1 MSKCVNSSCHI
12 VSLAPFCRQ
21 EATCVTILF
30 PTSSSWSPTV
40 WRCMPTQ
47 YRDFTKLCW
56 TTSPRSERV
65 CFGLRLHLG
74 YLHSVA
80 KFWIAWCTRYVKRSV
95 SIKANLYLFVLQQP
109 LVQVASWCIGEYGDL
124 LVSGQC
130 EEEEP
135 IQVHQHKWKAQFAQ
149 TYQNSERL
157 N

>member
-1 MSKCVNSSCHI
+1 MSKCVVLSCHI
-12 VSLAPFCRQ
+12 VSFAPLHRQ
-21 EATCVTILF
+21 EATCVTILS

-47 YRDFTKLCW
+47 CRDFTKLCW
-56 TTSPRSERV
+56 TTSPRSEQV

-80 KFWIAWCTRYVKRSV
+80 KFWIAWCTRYVKHPV
-95 SIKANLYLFVLQQP
+95 SIKANSYFFVLQQP

-135 IQVHQHKWKAQFAQ
+135 IQVHPESMKSSLHKLTSIVKG
-149 TYQNSERL
+149 
-157 N
+157 